1 MDGSSGGYPSTTFI
15 LAHDCSRP
23 VRKQTKNNQKEPL
36 FASFRVVFLIV
47 LVALVGLLLLASLL
61 GGRFGTPHQLT
72 LDFMG
77 PLQSAV
83 TRSVSG
89 IATLKNDYIALWNV
103 RAENK
108 RLRLLVDKY
117 LTELGEYREGYS
129 NYLHFEELLAF
140 KEKLYFQPLAARVV
154 GKEPAFWYQ
163 TIVVDLGRKD
173 DVLEGMIALAPAGVV
188 GQVIHTSEHY
198 SKILLANAPSSAIDA
213 MIQKNRIRGIL
224 KGVGEKGFV
233 LHYVLKNADVE
244 VGDEIVTA
252 GIGGVFPAG
261 IPLGYVSK
269 VYKKRRGMFQE
280 IEVAPHVDF
289 QKLEFVLID
298 PTDRRQILDSM
309 DLSTKR

>member
-1 MDGSSGGYPSTTFI
+1 VRKKTKSKQDQPIFSSIRILFLIGI
-15 LAHDCSRP
+15 LA
-23 VRKQTKNNQKEPL
+23 
-36 FASFRVVFLIV
+36 VVGV
-47 LVALVGLLLLASLL
+47 LLLASLL

-77 PLQSAV
+77 PLQSVV
-83 TRSVSG
+83 TRSVGG
-89 IATLKNDYIALWNV
+89 IASLKNDYIALWNV
-103 RAENK
+103 RTENK

-129 NYLHFEELLAF
+129 NSLHFEELLAF
-140 KEKLYFQPLAARVV
+140 KERLHFQPLAARVV

-163 TIVVDLGRKD
+163 TIVVDRGRKD
-173 DVLEGMIALAPAGVV
+173 DVLEGMIALAPEGVV
-188 GQVIHTSEHY
+188 GQVIHTGEHY
-198 SKILLANAPSSAIDA
+198 SKILLANAHSSAIDA
-213 MIQKNRIRGIL
+213 MIQKSRIRGIL

-233 LHYVLKNADVE
+233 LHYVLKNADVQ

-252 GIGGVFPAG
+252 GIGGVFPSG
-261 IPLGYVSK
+261 IPLGQVSK
-269 VYKKRRGMFQE
+269 VYKRRLGMFQD
-280 IEVAPHVDF
+280 IEVTPHVDF